1 MYDGVAFGYSRKIE
15 SPDGMVLNRSAPR
28 AIVVPILVYEDVTA
42 AIEWLC
48 SAFGFIE
55 RLRAGAP
62 GGVVSHAQLTVGDGA
77 IMLGRQ
83 GAEFRPPRAGEVNQY
98 VTVHVDDVDRHYE
111 RSKAYGA
118 IIVKAPMNMPFGER
132 QYTAHDL
139 GGHRWT
145 FSQSIAASRWRTGAQ
160 RRRRQPNLS
169 RRDLRNHDHLSD
181 SCTQIAERPRI
192 VM

>member
-1 MYDGVAFGYSRKIE
+1 MQ
-15 SPDGMVLNRSAPR
+15 P
-28 AIVVPILVYEDVTA
+28 
-42 AIEWLC
+42 
-48 SAFGFIE
+48 FGFTE

-132 QYTAHDL
+132 QYTAQDL

-145 FSQSIAASRWRTGAQ
+145 FSQSIADVPLEDWGAT
-160 RRRRQPNLS
+160 P
-169 RRDLRNHDHLSD
+169 
-181 SCTQIAERPRI
+181 AAPAKPEPA
-192 VM
+192 

>member
-1 MYDGVAFGYSRKIE
+1 
-15 SPDGMVLNRSAPR
+15 MVVNRSAPR
-28 AIVVPILVYEDVTA
+28 ATVVPILVYEDVTA

-48 SAFGFIE
+48 SAFGFTE

-62 GGVVSHAQLTVGDGA
+62 GGIVSHAQLVVGDGA

-111 RSKAYGA
+111 RSKAHGA

-132 QYTAHDL
+132 QYTAQDP

-145 FSQSIAASRWRTGAQ
+145 FSQSIADVPLEDWGAAPASAVKPGPA
-160 RRRRQPNLS
+160 
-169 RRDLRNHDHLSD
+169 
-181 SCTQIAERPRI
+181 
-192 VM
+192 